1 MSAAAGG
8 GAGAPGG
15 AGDVGGSGMVGG
27 DCSSSSGSG
36 GGDASVDG
44 RRVAE
49 YGGREAGRLP
59 SRAATPAPSD
69 APVAPLDPLFDDGLD
84 DESSREDFPLYGAP
98 TSDLPVGLIL
108 APGSA
113 EHPLASPLEDVPAA
127 RAAEADAATAGLTE
141 PLSPLMRYMTELQP
155 RINYL
160 DSDSRAQVLEAL
172 KVADAAHAGQL
183 RRSGEPYIIHPV
195 AVTVIL
201 ADMGMDRDTLIA
213 GLLHDT
219 VEDTPMTFERIEE
232 LFGLDVRRI
241 VEGETKFSKL
251 AAKVQLNTAFGGT
264 DLPSEGGDAAATRPT
279 VDTGGQLTPSQAMAL
294 EAAKKEEETDKQAE
308 YLRSMF
314 LAMTEDVRVIIVKL
328 ADRLHNMRTL
338 EHMRPHKQRKISKE
352 TLEFFAPLAHRL
364 GMRRIK
370 TELEDL
376 SFKFRYPQEYR
387 DTAADLA
394 LFTRRA
400 RFDFYLTKAEDV
412 LTDLLQNDVVLRPML
427 SAVHVLSSTKEL
439 YAIYR
444 KMQRGESLD
453 TMLDVATLRVVVELA
468 PDATEDA
475 AFAAAAAVGTTSPE
489 SDAGGTV
496 TPVYEKNACY
506 HILGL
511 VHSLWKP
518 LPMRVKDYIAFP
530 KPNGYQSL
538 HTTVLPGPELG
549 FFPLE
554 VQIRTSTMHRVAEE
568 GIAAELFQA
577 HPGRRAPAAS
587 LLPATPAAGVHEG
600 EWRRRTML
608 WLRSIRE
615 YCDEFSDSSR
625 DLVEA
630 VRSDL
635 LGNRVFVFT
644 PRGMIIDL
652 PKDSTPVD
660 VAYRIHSDVGHRM
673 IGAKVNGRIVGLD
686 YKLHN
691 ADLVKIIT
699 SATATGP
706 SSDWVQYA
714 KSRTARQKIRQL
726 LRVRE
731 REKHIERGRML
742 LRDAA
747 RRRLEPLP
755 SEAALAELMPRLSAV
770 IAAAAASPSPPGSP
784 SDGSL
789 SPSASSSSLVSMAS
803 TPPPQLWEGRE
814 LRELRGTND
823 VYLAIAQ
830 GRRVIGVDGPD
841 GGPSPLMEDVVL
853 SLLKDRRLS
862 VYEHSTG
869 GVSDGD
875 EGSVVADGPRFGPSN
890 RPRRSLREQHLFKS
904 LITRQFGTRSLPP
917 LSPLADDTTTRAAVS
932 TSSSNPA
939 AAAPASGEAAKSSPA
954 AAMPPRPKQGVVELA
969 CCCHPVRGDQVMG
982 VRTAFGSVLV
992 HRLHCDRMTK
1002 VLREAPS
1009 RTVGVRWSLSGQSG
1023 AAVSVSSPA
1032 VSAPTVDAAGGPPT
1046 ANGTTG
1052 PSVVAGGYVGG
1063 RTCQPAR
1070 LVLTARDCDGLL
1082 SFVAGLVASC
1092 GKSIRRASTVSNPE
1106 AGTAT
1111 LAFEIL
1117 VEDTAELQS
1126 LLDCFRAWDDI
1137 LAARRVGPNESADF
1151 FPFDAPPPHAFDD
1164 VDVSGAGK
1172 LAGLSATSN
1181 GVARE
1186 GARDRASQSGGN
1198 GEAAG
1203 PSSPKPRSKRLPP
1216 SAHWQYGPNGSVSSA
1231 EAGHSA
1237 EPPAPQDVAR
1247 PDGRGGGSSTFAAQA
1262 HALRRH
1268 ELQRSEVEIDG
1279 DMGYLAGLEAATDAA
1294 RSGTAD
1300 GRPHVV
1306 VEEEEYILDNLDDL
1320 DDEVL

>member
-1 MSAAAGG
+1 MGI
-8 GAGAPGG
+8 
-15 AGDVGGSGMVGG
+15 
-27 DCSSSSGSG
+27 
-36 GGDASVDG
+36 
-44 RRVAE
+44 
-49 YGGREAGRLP
+49 
-59 SRAATPAPSD
+59 
-69 APVAPLDPLFDDGLD
+69 
-84 DESSREDFPLYGAP
+84 
-98 TSDLPVGLIL
+98 IL

-113 EHPLASPLEDVPAA
+113 EHPLQSPLDDVPAA
-127 RAAEADAATAGLTE
+127 RAAKADAESASLSE

-160 DSDSRAQVLEAL
+160 DPDSRARVLEAL
-172 KVADAAHAGQL
+172 EVADAAHEGQL
-183 RRSGEPYIIHPV
+183 RKSGEPYIIHPV

-219 VEDTPMTFERIEE
+219 VEDTPMTFERLEE
-232 LFGLDVRRI
+232 LFGRDVRRI

-251 AAKVQLNTAFGGT
+251 AAKVHLNASCEEGDLADATAE
-264 DLPSEGGDAAATRPT
+264 ST
-279 VDTGGQLTPSQAMAL
+279 VDSGGQLTPLQHKAL

-308 YLRSMF
+308 YLRNMF

-338 EHMRPHKQRKISKE
+338 EHMAPHKQKKISKE

-387 DTAADLA
+387 DTAAELA

-400 RFDFYLTKAEDV
+400 RFDFYLSKAEDL
-412 LTDLLQNDVVLRPML
+412 LTDLLKRDVVLRPML
-427 SAVHVLSSTKEL
+427 AAVHVLSSTKEL

-468 PDATEDA
+468 PDATEDVA
-475 AFAAAAAVGTTSPE
+475 LAAAAAVQSASSAAST
-489 SDAGGTV
+489 GGNV
-496 TPVYEKNACY
+496 TPVYEKNVCY

-518 LPMRVKDYIAFP
+518 LPCRVKDYIAFP

-577 HPGRRAPAAS
+577 HPGRSS
-587 LLPATPAAGVHEG
+587 LSSSLAPATPAAGVKEG

-608 WLRSIRE
+608 WLKSIRE

-625 DLVEA
+625 DLVDA

-660 VAYRIHSDVGHRM
+660 VAYRIHSDIGHRM
-673 IGAKVNGRIVGLD
+673 IGAKVNGRIVGLN

-731 REKHIERGRML
+731 REKFINRGRRL
-742 LRDAA
+742 LQEAA

-755 SEAALAELMPRLSAV
+755 SEAALAELLPRLSAV
-770 IAAAAASPSPPGSP
+770 IAAATASSPTSGTSSSSVDVP
-784 SDGSL
+784 L
-789 SPSASSSSLVSMAS
+789 SPSSSSGSLVSLSSA
-803 TPPPQLWEGRE
+803 PPSSLGEGRE
-814 LRELRGTND
+814 LREVRSTGD

-853 SLLKDRRLS
+853 SLLRDRRLS
-862 VYEHSTG
+862 VYEHSTR
-869 GVSDGD
+869 GVLDGD
-875 EGSVVADGPRFGPSN
+875 DGPTAIDGLHFGPVDQ
-890 RPRRSLREQHLFKS
+890 PRRSEREQLLFKS
-904 LITRQFGTRSLPP
+904 LITRQFAGRSFPSATPALP
-917 LSPLADDTTTRAAVS
+917 
-932 TSSSNPA
+932 SSSDEA
-939 AAAPASGEAAKSSPA
+939 DYSSSSAVGRSAEASRPRDVESESPPVSA
-954 AAMPPRPKQGVVELA
+954 PRPKQGVVELA
-969 CCCHPVRGDQVMG
+969 SCCHPVRGDQVMG
-982 VRTAFGSVLV
+982 VRTAFG
-992 HRLHCDRMTK
+992 
-1002 VLREAPS
+1002 
-1009 RTVGVRWSLSGQSG
+1009 
-1023 AAVSVSSPA
+1023 
-1032 VSAPTVDAAGGPPT
+1032 
-1046 ANGTTG
+1046 
-1052 PSVVAGGYVGG
+1052 
-1063 RTCQPAR
+1063 
-1070 LVLTARDCDGLL
+1070 DGLL
-1082 SFVAGLVASC
+1082 SYVSGLVANC

-1117 VEDTAELQS
+1117 VEDTVELQN
-1126 LLDCFRAWDDI
+1126 LLDCFRACDDI
-1137 LAARRVGPNESADF
+1137 LASRRVGPNESAEF

-1164 VDVSGAGK
+1164 VDSGAGR
-1172 LAGLSATSN
+1172 AG
-1181 GVARE
+1181 V
-1186 GARDRASQSGGN
+1186 
-1198 GEAAG
+1198 
-1203 PSSPKPRSKRLPP
+1203 SSPKAHGRGRPTGPRGLLGAAEESAEESPLPESLRSGRRPP
-1216 SAHWQYGPNGSVSSA
+1216 SPPWQYASNGTVSSLN
-1231 EAGHSA
+1231 GVDSSR
-1237 EPPAPQDVAR
+1237 PPAPSPTEQSDSRVSDSGTR
-1247 PDGRGGGSSTFAAQA
+1247 GGSSTFAAQA
-1262 HALRRH
+1262 HALGRH

-1279 DMGYLAGLEAATDAA
+1279 DAGYLASLEAASEVAA
-1294 RSGTAD
+1294 RNGASRNGHAPVEAEPAD
-1300 GRPHVV
+1300 V
-1306 VEEEEYILDNLDDL
+1306 LDNLDDL
-1320 DDEVL
+1320 DDE

>member
-1 MSAAAGG
+1 MAGG
-8 GAGAPGG
+8 GGG
-15 AGDVGGSGMVGG
+15 EGGGG
-27 DCSSSSGSG
+27 GGG
-36 GGDASVDG
+36 GGDAENG
-44 RRVAE
+44 RPS
-49 YGGREAGRLP
+49 GRLSDWAGAPP
-59 SRAATPAPSD
+59 SLG
-69 APVAPLDPLFDDGLD
+69 APLPAVDPLFDDGLD
-84 DESSREDFPLYGAP
+84 DGSAREDFPLYGAP
-98 TSDLPVGLIL
+98 TADLPMGIIL

-113 EHPLASPLEDVPAA
+113 EHPLQSPLDDVPAA
-127 RAAEADAATAGLTE
+127 RAAKADAESASLSE

-160 DSDSRAQVLEAL
+160 DPDSRARVLEAL
-172 KVADAAHAGQL
+172 EVADAAHEGQL
-183 RRSGEPYIIHPV
+183 RKSGEPYIIHPV

-219 VEDTPMTFERIEE
+219 VEDTPMTFERLEE
-232 LFGLDVRRI
+232 LFGRDVRRI

-251 AAKVQLNTAFGGT
+251 AAKVHLNASCEEGDLADATAE
-264 DLPSEGGDAAATRPT
+264 ST
-279 VDTGGQLTPSQAMAL
+279 VDSGGQLTPLQHKAL

-308 YLRSMF
+308 YLRNMF

-338 EHMRPHKQRKISKE
+338 EHMAPHKQKKISKE

-387 DTAADLA
+387 DTAAELA

-400 RFDFYLTKAEDV
+400 RFDFYLSKAEDL
-412 LTDLLQNDVVLRPML
+412 LTDLLKRDVVLRPML
-427 SAVHVLSSTKEL
+427 AAVHVLSSTKEL

-468 PDATEDA
+468 PDATEDVA
-475 AFAAAAAVGTTSPE
+475 LAAAAAVQSASSAAST
-489 SDAGGTV
+489 GGNV
-496 TPVYEKNACY
+496 TPVYEKNVCY

-518 LPMRVKDYIAFP
+518 LPCRVKDYIAFP

-577 HPGRRAPAAS
+577 HPGRSS
-587 LLPATPAAGVHEG
+587 LSSSLAPATPAAGVKEG

-608 WLRSIRE
+608 WLKSIRE

-625 DLVEA
+625 DLVDA

-660 VAYRIHSDVGHRM
+660 VAYRIHSDIGHRM
-673 IGAKVNGRIVGLD
+673 IGAKVNGRIVGLN

-731 REKHIERGRML
+731 REKFINRGRRL
-742 LRDAA
+742 LQEAA

-755 SEAALAELMPRLSAV
+755 SEAALAELLPRLSAV
-770 IAAAAASPSPPGSP
+770 IAAATASSPTSGTSSSSVDVP
-784 SDGSL
+784 L
-789 SPSASSSSLVSMAS
+789 SPSSSSGSLVSLSSA
-803 TPPPQLWEGRE
+803 PPSSLGEGRE
-814 LRELRGTND
+814 LREVRSTGD

-853 SLLKDRRLS
+853 SLLRDRRLS
-862 VYEHSTG
+862 VYEHSTR
-869 GVSDGD
+869 GVLDGD
-875 EGSVVADGPRFGPSN
+875 DGPTAIDGLHFGPVDQ
-890 RPRRSLREQHLFKS
+890 PRRSEREQLLFKS
-904 LITRQFGTRSLPP
+904 LITRQFAGRSFPSATPALP
-917 LSPLADDTTTRAAVS
+917 
-932 TSSSNPA
+932 SSSDEA
-939 AAAPASGEAAKSSPA
+939 DYSSSSAVGRSAEASRPRDVESESPPVSA
-954 AAMPPRPKQGVVELA
+954 PRPKQGVVELA
-969 CCCHPVRGDQVMG
+969 SCCHPVRGDQVMG

-1009 RTVGVRWSLSGQSG
+1009 RTVGVRWSPSGHPG
-1023 AAVSVSSPA
+1023 AAESVGSPA
-1032 VSAPTVDAAGGPPT
+1032 VSPAVAPGASSASGSPAQT
-1046 ANGTTG
+1046 
-1052 PSVVAGGYVGG
+1052 VVASGYVGG
-1063 RTCQPAR
+1063 RACQPAR
-1070 LVLTARDCDGLL
+1070 LVLTARDSDGLL
-1082 SFVAGLVASC
+1082 SYVSGLVANC

-1117 VEDTAELQS
+1117 VEDTVELQN
-1126 LLDCFRAWDDI
+1126 LLDCFRACDDI
-1137 LAARRVGPNESADF
+1137 LASRRVGPNESAEF

-1164 VDVSGAGK
+1164 VDSGAGR
-1172 LAGLSATSN
+1172 AG
-1181 GVARE
+1181 V
-1186 GARDRASQSGGN
+1186 
-1198 GEAAG
+1198 
-1203 PSSPKPRSKRLPP
+1203 SSPKAHGRGRPTGPRGLLGAAEESAEESPLPESLRSGRRPP
-1216 SAHWQYGPNGSVSSA
+1216 SPPWQYASNGTVSSLN
-1231 EAGHSA
+1231 GVDSSR
-1237 EPPAPQDVAR
+1237 PPAPSPTEQSDSRVSDSGTR
-1247 PDGRGGGSSTFAAQA
+1247 GGSSTFAAQA
-1262 HALRRH
+1262 HALGRH

-1279 DMGYLAGLEAATDAA
+1279 DAGYLASLEAASEVAA
-1294 RSGTAD
+1294 RNGASRNGHAPVEAEPAD
-1300 GRPHVV
+1300 V
-1306 VEEEEYILDNLDDL
+1306 LDNLDDL
-1320 DDEVL
+1320 DDE

>member
-15 AGDVGGSGMVGG
+15 AGGAGGVGGNGMVGG
-27 DCSSSSGSG
+27 DCSSSSGSS
-36 GGDASVDG
+36 GGDGSVDG
-44 RRVAE
+44 RRVTE
-49 YGGREAGRLP
+49 DGGRQAGRP
-59 SRAATPAPSD
+59 TSRVGAPAAAD
-69 APVAPLDPLFDDGLD
+69 APVAPLDPFFDDGLD

-160 DSDSRAQVLEAL
+160 DSESRAQVLEAL
-172 KVADAAHAGQL
+172 KVADSAHAGQF

-219 VEDTPMTFERIEE
+219 VEDTSMTFERIEQ

-264 DLPSEGGDAAATRPT
+264 DLPSEGVAAAATRPT

-308 YLRSMF
+308 YLGSMF

-338 EHMRPHKQRKISKE
+338 EHMRPYKQRKISKE

-376 SFKFRYPQEYR
+376 SFKFLYPQEYR
-387 DTAADLA
+387 NTAADLA

-427 SAVHVLSSTKEL
+427 AAVHVLSSTKEL

-453 TMLDVATLRVVVELA
+453 TILDVATLRVVVELA
-468 PDATEDA
+468 PDATEDVA
-475 AFAAAAAVGTTSPE
+475 LAAAAAVGTTSPE
-489 SDAGGTV
+489 SDAVGTV

-587 LLPATPAAGVHEG
+587 LLSATPAAGVHEG

-615 YCDEFSDSSR
+615 YCDEFSGSSR

-635 LGNRVFVFT
+635 LGNRVFVFS
-644 PRGMIIDL
+644 PRGMIINL

-660 VAYRIHSDVGHRM
+660 VAYRIHSDIGHRM

-731 REKHIERGRML
+731 REKLIERGRML

-770 IAAAAASPSPPGSP
+770 IAAAAGSPSPPGSP

-803 TPPPQLWEGRE
+803 TPPQLWEGRE

-869 GVSDGD
+869 GVSEGDDGP
-875 EGSVVADGPRFGPSN
+875 VVADGPRFGPSD

-904 LITRQFGTRSLPP
+904 LITRQFGTRSSPP
-917 LSPLADDTTTRAAVS
+917 LPPLADDTTTGAAMS

-939 AAAPASGEAAKSSPA
+939 AAAPAPGEAATSSPA

-1009 RTVGVRWSLSGQSG
+1009 RTVGVRWSPSGQAG

-1032 VSAPTVDAAGGPPT
+1032 VSAPAVDAAGGLPA

-1052 PSVVAGGYVGG
+1052 PSVVAGGYAGG
-1063 RTCQPAR
+1063 RACQPAR

-1082 SFVAGLVASC
+1082 SFVAGLVANC

-1126 LLDCFRAWDDI
+1126 LLDCFHAWDDI
-1137 LAARRVGPNESADF
+1137 LAARRVGPNENADF

-1164 VDVSGAGK
+1164 VDVSGAGR
-1172 LAGLSATSN
+1172 LASSSATFN

-1186 GARDRASQSGGN
+1186 GTRDRAPQSGGN
-1198 GEAAG
+1198 WEAAG
-1203 PSSPKPRSKRLPP
+1203 SSSAEPRSKRLPP

-1231 EAGHSA
+1231 KAGDST
-1237 EPPAPQDVAR
+1237 EPPALQVDAR
-1247 PDGRGGGSSTFAAQA
+1247 PDGRSGGSSTFAAQA

-1279 DMGYLAGLEAATDAA
+1279 DMGYLAGLEAATDAT
-1294 RSGTAD
+1294 RNGTAD
-1300 GRPHVV
+1300 GRRPHVE
-1306 VEEEEYILDNLDDL
+1306 VEEDILDNLDDL
-1320 DDEVL
+1320 DDEV